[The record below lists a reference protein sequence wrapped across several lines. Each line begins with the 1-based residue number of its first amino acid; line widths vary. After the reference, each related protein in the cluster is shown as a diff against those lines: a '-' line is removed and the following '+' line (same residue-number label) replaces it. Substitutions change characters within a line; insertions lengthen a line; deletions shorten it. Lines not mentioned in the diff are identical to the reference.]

1 MNLTQILYAFFWQLL
16 AMIQPRFLRRVFSW
30 GVEKR
35 IYAENVKKYP
45 SLRTTLLGTNIS
57 SPIGIQSDC
66 RLDIQTIDSLIQL
79 GAGFGTFGSYTL
91 KDENDEHQ
99 TIYYC
104 KDKKQRVFES
114 NFAKTSIALVAK
126 KLSSRRYLPHFVG
139 ASLISFNA
147 DEYKGLDQIP
157 MPAYLHDFE
166 QMTQAAAPF
175 CDFLVINVSHPSSC
189 LYQLISDESS
199 LQPLIATVKK
209 SASVAAPIRTPK
221 ILLKVP
227 YDISDLEVKAISQM
241 ALKNELDGIV
251 IAGPAIYQKNRSL
264 LKAKEL
270 NELTSDTTFIT
281 GTPIRKGLLRLIR
294 EFRRRTNGLIPLIA
308 SGCIFS
314 GQDVYDFLAT
324 GASAVEVGSSFPFG
338 GPKSLLTITAEFAK
352 LLKTNNIASVSDLIG
367 MNEPLS
373 KDVQMADLFD

>member
-16 AMIQPRFLRRVFSW
+16 TAIQPHFLRRIFSW

-35 IYAENVKKYP
+35 IFAENVKKYP
-45 SLRTTLLGTNIS
+45 SLKTTLLGTNIP
-57 SPIGIQSDC
+57 SPIGIQSDA

-79 GAGFGTFGSYTL
+79 GAGFGTFGSFTL
-91 KDENDEHQ
+91 KGEEDEHQ
-99 TIYYC
+99 TVYYC
-104 KDKKQRVFES
+104 KEKRQLVFDS
-114 NFAKTSIALVAK
+114 NFARTSIALVAK
-126 KLSSRRYLPHFVG
+126 KLSARRYLPHFVG
-139 ASLISFNA
+139 AALISFNA
-147 DEYKGLDQIP
+147 DEYKGMDQVS

-175 CDFLVINVSHPSSC
+175 CDFLVINLSHPSSC

-199 LQPLIATVKK
+199 LKPLIETVKK
-209 SASVAAPIRTPK
+209 SAAVAAPIRTPK

-241 ALKNELDGIV
+241 ALKNDLDGIV
-251 IAGPAIYQKNRSL
+251 VAGPAIYQKNRSL
-264 LKAKEL
+264 VNAKEL
-270 NELTSDTTFIT
+270 NELTSETTFIE
-281 GTPIRKGLLRLIR
+281 GTPIRKGLLCLIR
-294 EFRRRTNGLIPLIA
+294 EFRRRTNGMIPLIA

-314 GQDVYDFLAT
+314 GQDVYDFLAA
-324 GASAVEVGSSFPFG
+324 GASAVEAGSSFPFN

-367 MNEPLS
+367 INEPLD
-373 KDVQMADLFD
+373 KNVQMADLFN